1 MSNEL
6 NDKIKLAIEFL
17 NDSNVKMS
25 SMENKVQF
33 LKSKG
38 LNDEEINMALSY
50 GNFNNSVRFN
60 NSSYGNYGFE
70 LQRDWRDYFIIGV
83 VSSGLAYGLGTL
95 AKKYLWPHLQP
106 PTSSQYESDLKVLND
121 KYDEADKLL
130 KNLNDDTQS
139 IKQSLKGQQDKVNE
153 TISEIEHSIQVRIFY
168 YIYYSLA
175 YKLFQSVKLGEVKT
189 RDEMNDIVKDINEIK
204 SQLPALIQSSQQS
217 QSQSL
222 NELKSELKSLKSL
235 LLSRQSS
242 TGASNINNNG
252 NGNISPSSSIQI
264 GKPSIPAWQLAN
276 NNPTTNND
284 KDNKDHEK

>member
-1 MSNEL
+1 MHVPGESHL
-6 NDKIKLAIEFL
+6 DKDHRRRFDERISFDCSVVLVKLSI
-17 NDSNVKMS
+17 
-25 SMENKVQF
+25 
-33 LKSKG
+33 
-38 LNDEEINMALSY
+38 
-50 GNFNNSVRFN
+50 RFK
-60 NSSYGNYGFE
+60 Y
-70 LQRDWRDYFIIGV
+70 
-83 VSSGLAYGLGTL
+83 VSS
-95 AKKYLWPHLQP
+95 
-106 PTSSQYESDLKVLND
+106 
-121 KYDEADKLL
+121 
-130 KNLNDDTQS
+130 
-139 IKQSLKGQQDKVNE
+139 
-153 TISEIEHSIQVRIFY
+153 TISIIHS
-168 YIYYSLA
+168 
-175 YKLFQSVKLGEVKT
+175 YKLFQSIKLGEVKT

-242 TGASNINNNG
+242 TGASNINSNG